1 MKSESTVNDGEETAM
16 ITVTPTEQSSEKS
29 SSLGAFLLPPRA
41 DNNDVPVIEWWDEIY
56 LSKDNRDMR
65 KKAVITPSFKPG
77 GGGGGG
83 GEKVTSS
90 SSGSSSSSSSSN
102 VDLFA
107 GAGISHVRTH
117 M

>member
-1 MKSESTVNDGEETAM
+1 M
-16 ITVTPTEQSSEKS
+16 
-29 SSLGAFLLPPRA
+29 PPRA

-65 KKAVITPSFKPG
+65 KKVVITPSFKPGGG

-90 SSGSSSSSSSSN
+90 SSGSSSSSSI
-102 VDLFA
+102 DLFA